1 MTLQQQYA
9 SDLAYL
15 MAWLPLVLAGAP
27 LLSLD
32 ALLRSRRR
40 GTAGGGY
47 R

>member
-1 MTLQQQYA
+1 
-9 SDLAYL
+9 
-15 MAWLPLVLAGAP
+15 MAWLPLVLAGAL

-40 GTAGGGY
+40 RRTGGY